1 MVNWCTV
8 EKVSPT
14 ELFDWVEG
22 VRSGVSAWI
31 MSFLLL
37 CGEKLAAG
45 RMRGRRSE
53 FFVPLFLHHR
63 GFRVF
68 LDAKFFLVGFF

>member
-31 MSFLLL
+31 MYHSDDSKD
-37 CGEKLAAG
+37 ERQQA
-45 RMRGRRSE
+45 
-53 FFVPLFLHHR
+53 
-63 GFRVF
+63 
-68 LDAKFFLVGFF
+68 